1 MNTESQHLE
10 TLSEIRSIMERSTR
24 FISLNGLAGV
34 FAGIFALIGATAA
47 FFHIG
52 NVGRQ
57 YPSSSTYDTPEVFSY
72 TSYYIFFFVDAILVL
87 SASIAV
93 AVFLSVRKARR
104 KGLKIWDHSA
114 KRVLFNLLVP
124 LSAGGFFSLILFYHG
139 QFGLIA
145 PAMLI
150 FYGLALFTTSKYT
163 FSDIR
168 TLGLIELFLGILSA
182 FFIGYGL
189 LFWAIGFGL
198 MHIIYGILLFVKYD
212 R

>member
-1 MNTESQHLE
+1 MNSTSKHIE

-34 FAGIFALIGATAA
+34 FAGLFALIGAAA
-47 FFHIG
+47 AYFHLETL
-52 NVGRQ
+52 NF
-57 YPSSSTYDTPEVFSY
+57 PSDIYEQAATHQGSFSFY
-72 TSYYIFFFVDAILVL
+72 MFFFIDAFLVL
-87 SASIAV
+87 FASLTV
-93 AVFLSVRKARR
+93 AIYLSIRKARK
-104 KGLKIWDHSA
+104 KGLKVWDTMA
-114 KRVLFNLLVP
+114 KRVLFNMTIPLV
-124 LSAGGFFSLILFYHG
+124 AGGFFSLILFYHG
-139 QFGLIA
+139 QFGLIT

-163 FSDIR
+163 FKDIR
-168 TLGLIELFLGILSA
+168 LLGLIELFLGLISS

-198 MHIIYGILLFVKYD
+198 MHIIYGIILYIKYE